1 VSDILAH
8 SPLIAKG
15 FNNKEYIEWVRNNIM
30 LKPSFMRVHE
40 ARKAT
45 ILQRWSGIWDEISA
59 MTHKNAPLDQCL
71 DEWIVGLWVEW
82 CRWRVPAIRAEI
94 RHKGGYP
101 SSPFAKSIR
110 HANGE
115 RNGSPMDNESEKS
128 ICSDSMRHSPSV
140 ETVSSEDDDDDDD
153 DQHNVVPSV
162 SPADIRHQPG
172 RKTGLGSPH
181 DAARTTTASRKQ
193 PWAIRSG
200 PSVTPDQ
207 GVVKRRRLEIQV
219 LEAELA
225 RADAKLALQKA
236 LLEEAVDGGPQN

>member
-1 VSDILAH
+1 MSDNLAH
-8 SPLIAKG
+8 SPLVAKG
-15 FNNKEYIEWVRNNIM
+15 FNNKEYIAWVRNNIM
-30 LKPSFMRVHE
+30 LKPPFMRVHE
-40 ARKAT
+40 ARKAA
-45 ILQRWSGIWDEISA
+45 IRQRWSGIWDGNMA
-59 MTHKNAPLDQCL
+59 PMHNNMTMDQCL
-71 DEWIVGLWVEW
+71 DEWIEGLWVEW

-115 RNGSPMDNESEKS
+115 RNGSPMDDESEKS

-140 ETVSSEDDDDDDD
+140 ETVSSEDDDDDD
-153 DQHNVVPSV
+153 QHNVVPSV
-162 SPADIRHQPG
+162 APVNIRDQP
-172 RKTGLGSPH
+172 RTETELGSPH
-181 DAARTTTASRKQ
+181 DASRTTTASHKQ
-193 PWAIRSG
+193 SWAIRSG

-236 LLEEAVDGGPQN
+236 LLEEAVDGGTQN